1 MVEIYVRPANCGGAK
16 TPVSTGGGHLSVWSR
31 DSRELFFVSG
41 NSVSVVN
48 VNAAAGLVP
57 GEPRRLFSWQGRF
70 GITFDVMPD
79 SRRFVMFE
87 EQPAPVPSQ
96 INLVLGGLV
105 GVGRR

>member
-1 MVEIYVRPANCGGAK
+1 VGEIYVSPANCGGAK
-16 TPVSTGGGHLSVWSR
+16 TQISTGGGRLGVWSR
-31 DSRELFFVSG
+31 DSREFFFLSG

-57 GEPRRLFSWQGRF
+57 GEPHRLFSWQG
-70 GITFDVMPD
+70 GVGFDVMPD

-96 INLVLGGLV
+96 INLVLGGLS